1 MTASFCKEEN
11 MSEQNKAL
19 VRRVIEELVNKG
31 NFSLLDELVASDY
44 TYYEPTVGEMRGR
57 DGYKSLVSMYRSAFP
72 DVTLSINEQIAEGD
86 KVVTRW
92 TARGTHQGEL
102 MGVPATGKQVTV
114 QGVVISRI
122 ENGKLIE
129 DFETYDVH
137 GMMRQL
143 GVSQAVGKAA

>member
-1 MTASFCKEEN
+1 

-19 VRRVIEELVNKG
+19 VRRVVEELVNKG
-31 NFSLLDELVASDY
+31 NFSLLDELVDSDY
-44 TYYEPTVGEMRGR
+44 TYYEPTVGEIQGR
-57 DGYKSLVSMYRSAFP
+57 DGYRSLVSMYRSAFP
-72 DVTLSINEQIAEGD
+72 DVTLTINEQIAEGD
-86 KVVTRW
+86 KVVTHW

-122 ENGKLIE
+122 ENGKLIQ

-143 GVSQAVGKAA
+143 GVSQAVAKAA

>member
-1 MTASFCKEEN
+1 

-19 VRRVIEELVNKG
+19 VRRMIEELVNKG

-44 TYYEPTVGEMRGR
+44 AYYEPTVGEIRGSN
-57 DGYKSLVSMYRSAFP
+57 GYKSLVSMYRSAFP

-86 KVVTRW
+86 KVVTHW

-122 ENGKLIE
+122 ENGKLIQ

-143 GVSQAVGKAA
+143 GVSQAVAKAA

>member
-1 MTASFCKEEN
+1 

-19 VRRVIEELVNKG
+19 VRRVVEELINKG
-31 NFSLLDELVASDY
+31 NFSLLDELVAIDY
-44 TYYEPTVGEMRGR
+44 AYYEPTVGDIRGR
-57 DGYKSLVSMYRSAFP
+57 DGYKALVSMYRSAFP
-72 DVTLSINEQIAEGD
+72 DVTLTIDEQIAEDD

-92 TARGTHQGEL
+92 TARGTHRGEL
-102 MGVPATGKQVTV
+102 MGVPSTGKPVTV
-114 QGVVISRI
+114 HGVVISRI

-143 GVSQAVGKAA
+143 GVAQASAKAA

>member
-1 MTASFCKEEN
+1 

-19 VRRVIEELVNKG
+19 VRRMIEELVNKG

-44 TYYEPTVGEMRGR
+44 AYYEPTVGEIRGSN
-57 DGYKSLVSMYRSAFP
+57 GYKSLVSMYRNAFP

-86 KVVTRW
+86 KVVTHW

-122 ENGKLIE
+122 ENGKLIQ

-143 GVSQAVGKAA
+143 GVSQAVAKAA